1 MRSPAHSTIEIDAP
15 PPETNRSGTRERLML
30 ATERLVAEHGVA
42 GVSVRDIAR
51 EAGTQLSA
59 IDYHF
64 KSKIGLVLA
73 TLEWRGRQGGAMRE
87 RQIAPYEALERIDD
101 ARGLLHALL
110 EAHVNR
116 PSSPGQ
122 PTQMF
127 FIRLLVDPTPEV
139 VELFRQASIWF
150 RQDVF
155 LLMRVRPALS
165 FEDAC
170 WRYYAMMGLTH
181 LSKFDDQRLSAWS
194 DGRCDPST
202 GTLKF
207 DLMVDYALAILD
219 LPPDPRVPSTGRVP
233 ETLAP
238 R

>member
-1 MRSPAHSTIEIDAP
+1 MASLSPSLPSALTEPPGESAP
-15 PPETNRSGTRERLML
+15 VGTRLRLML

-51 EAGTQLSA
+51 EAGAQLSA

-73 TLEWRGRQGGAMRE
+73 TLAWRGRQGGAMRE
-87 RQIAPYEALERIDD
+87 CQIAPYETLEHIDD
-101 ARGLLHALL
+101 AHGLLRALL

-139 VELFRQASIWF
+139 IELFRQASIWF

-155 LLMRVRPALS
+155 LLMRARPALS
-165 FEDAC
+165 FEDMC

-181 LSKFDDQRLSAWS
+181 LSTFDDLRLRAWS
-194 DGRCDPST
+194 DGRCDPDA

-219 LPPDPRVPSTGRVP
+219 LPPDRRIPSKGAVPLR
-233 ETLAP
+233 
-238 R
+238 

>member
-1 MRSPAHSTIEIDAP
+1 MASLSPTAE
-15 PPETNRSGTRERLML
+15 PETVPETGRGATRLRLML

-51 EAGTQLSA
+51 EAGAQLSA

-73 TLEWRGRQGGAMRE
+73 TLDWRGHQGAEMRE
-87 RQIAPYEALERIDD
+87 RQVAPYATHGPIED

-122 PTQMF
+122 PTNMF
-127 FIRLLVDPTPEV
+127 FIRLLVDPAPEV
-139 VELFRQASIWF
+139 VEVMRQASIWF
-150 RQDVF
+150 RQDVY
-155 LLMRVRPALS
+155 LLMRARPALC

-170 WRYYAMMGLTH
+170 WRYYAIMGLTH
-181 LSKFDDQRLSAWS
+181 LNTFDDMRLRAWS
-194 DGRCDPST
+194 DGRCDPDA

-207 DLMVDYALAILD
+207 ELMVDYALAIMD
-219 LPPDPRVPSTGRVP
+219 LPPDPRIPS
-233 ETLAP
+233 ADQ
-238 R
+238 